1 MSKCMTFFDL
11 WKSCCLAGRSVIL
24 CPWECAPRCSRI
36 PGKTRSITAS
46 GKWTCYIVW
55 PMRKHAENDALP
67 QLFLFSPWQAGAL
80 ITQWVP
86 PAWGTWH
93 AKLRLANPA
102 AFCLGQASFH
112 RSWPHSAI
120 TSMHGPVVWHCH
132 TPVVNTYG
140 PMESYAWEWDMMR
153 WNDDTKF
160 GRISHRRTNSKE
172 TSYDVLPCV
181 DSCTVCT
188 SSIRGVWSLMPF
200 PRLDIEMDFFE
211 ASDHPALIL
220 NDFWYGTPS
229 LPWLHGVG
237 VAVLLPRSCGGL
249 LSHSLRTKASWISA
263 QHSIS
268 HLRMDRSLCPGCIV
282 ISLSE
287 ARCLRTLCHT
297 WR

>member
-1 MSKCMTFFDL
+1 MSKCITFFDL

-67 QLFLFSPWQAGAL
+67 QLFMFSPWQAGAL

-140 PMESYAWEWDMMR
+140 IISMRMRYDEMKWWHQVWQDIAPSYQFQRNLLWCIAMCRLVHCLHQLHPRRLVLDALPPA
-153 WNDDTKF
+153 
-160 GRISHRRTNSKE
+160 GHRN
-172 TSYDVLPCV
+172 
-181 DSCTVCT
+181 
-188 SSIRGVWSLMPF
+188 
-200 PRLDIEMDFFE
+200 
-211 ASDHPALIL
+211 
-220 NDFWYGTPS
+220 
-229 LPWLHGVG
+229 
-237 VAVLLPRSCGGL
+237 GL
-249 LSHSLRTKASWISA
+249 LWGIRSPSVNFKWFLIWDAQLTLVAWCRCGCFIAPKLRRLAFTLFADQSFLNFSA
-263 QHSIS
+263 AFN
-268 HLRMDRSLCPGCIV
+268 LTP
-282 ISLSE
+282 
-287 ARCLRTLCHT
+287 
-297 WR
+297 